1 MKLPVHSLQALL
13 IDMGVNLGRRN
24 IGVAEH
30 FLDDPQIRTVSEQM
44 CREAMPQKMRIHV
57 LVQSGAPRVLL
68 DDLPNTRCR

>member
-30 FLDDPQIRTVSEQM
+30 FLNDPEIGAVAQEMSRETV
-44 CREAMPQKMRIHV
+44 PQ
-57 LVQSGAPRVLL
+57 
-68 DDLPNTRCR
+68 